1 MKKMFS
7 VVSGIALCMGL
18 MAGNASAIND
28 LSVDAT
34 AAMAGTNYG
43 LHVTLEAGQT
53 NQAWVMAGPDKGFSN
68 ETTLN
73 GSFFIGPQDLTINRG
88 QYFQFLTFLQGFGA
102 NSNVKLIFFMHRE
115 LPVNGDYFISVW
127 HYNSNVSNWVFTGNG
142 FFAQDGNPFF
152 ATTKID
158 FSYTIG
164 NPGTLTMWRT
174 LYHDGT
180 PDPSGQIQMFSVPVA
195 GQAGAA
201 INYVFAGMFNKNTH
215 PTIAGDFYLDE
226 FVFTR

>member
-1 MKKMFS
+1 MKKSLF
-7 VVSGIALCMGL
+7 VLFGVALCMGL
-18 MAGNASAIND
+18 MAGSASAIND

-43 LHVTLEAGQT
+43 LHVTLEAGQV

-73 GSFFIGPQDLTINRG
+73 GSFFIGPQDLVIAPG
-88 QYFQFLTFLQGFGA
+88 QYFQFLTLLQGFGNNA
-102 NSNVKLIFFMHRE
+102 YVKLILFMHRE
-115 LPVNGDYFISVW
+115 LGPNGDYFISVW
-127 HYNSNVSNWVFTGNG
+127 HYNSNVANWVFTGNG
-142 FFAQDGNPFF
+142 WFAQDGNPFF
-152 ATTKID
+152 ASTKID

-164 NPGTLTMWRT
+164 NPGNLTMWRT

-180 PDPSGQIQMFSVPVA
+180 PDPTGRIQMFNVAVP
-195 GQAGAA
+195 GQAGAS

-215 PTIAGDFYLDE
+215 PSIAGDFYLDE